1 MRLLA
6 ASCAFLNPHPP
17 LRGTLSQ
24 RERDL
29 DSGALSPL
37 GAWERVAEG
46 RVRIAIRG

>member
-29 DSGALSPL
+29 DSGALSP
-37 GAWERVAEG
+37 WEPG
-46 RVRIAIRG
+46 REWPKAG